1 MMNQSNNDNTI
12 NKLHINLFQANA
24 PFFTPW
30 KHEKTRGFIGVKF
43 NGEYERGNCLD
54 ITWCAKFVKIDEL

>member
-1 MMNQSNNDNTI
+1 MFHSY
-12 NKLHINLFQANA
+12 
-24 PFFTPW
+24 TPW